1 MQKNGAEDW
10 TLGINK
16 DRGMALKFQSKMRLV
31 YIVLGIMSSFILGY
45 LYYSISMDKIYR
57 HEMSSLT
64 VSVEQLKNQYDEMIE
79 TMKDVSYYLLSDPD
93 ILDAITSISL
103 MKRSTHTETYFEDAE
118 RVISEGQNTD
128 YLRNRFYRILFC
140 NENCKTIGNNDV
152 DFQNQVSYK
161 QMPWYKK
168 AENSKDTFT
177 IVGFHE
183 DLWDKEASQVF
194 SVVKQIQ
201 GKNMGY
207 IEVQQSEDKV
217 EEKLRVADENLK
229 VVILGEDGEILYR
242 NTEIDAAFA
251 RRAQQQKVA
260 EADQFDGSDGI
271 RYLAAGISDEDSGI
285 FVLAYKENALMR
297 KDQLH
302 IVYTTIVLSGMML
315 LFSMIYVSVST
326 RKLTDSLLQLQNL
339 LKNTSLETLHHSE
352 NQDLTAGN
360 DEFQRIARI
369 YEDMRERLLGAIE
382 REKELQTL
390 QLRAQLG
397 MLQAQVNPHFIYN
410 TLNVISSRGILDDD
424 EVICDI
430 CDDLAGMLRYSTDT
444 GEKTATIQMEMEYL
458 RKYFSLMKY
467 RYEHK
472 LEYSIETD
480 PEIVGQRIPKLTV
493 QQFVENSIKHGYENT
508 SRIMQIA
515 VKAYRDGDHWYI
527 LIQDNGEGFS
537 DERLVQLESEMEKL
551 RQELKENHRT
561 VEMKIGGMGILNTYA
576 RLYLL
581 SEKEMNFQ
589 ICNRKEGGAEILFGS
604 VLEEKRE

>member
-1 MQKNGAEDW
+1 M
-10 TLGINK
+10 
-16 DRGMALKFQSKMRLV
+16 KFQSKMRLV

-45 LYYSISMDKIYR
+45 LYYSTSMDKIYR

-103 MKRSTHTETYFEDAE
+103 MKRSIDTETYFEDAE
-118 RVISEGQNTD
+118 RAILEGQSSD
-128 YLRNRFYRILFC
+128 YLQNRFYRILFC

-161 QMPWYKK
+161 QMPWYEK

-217 EEKLRVADENLK
+217 EEKFRVADENLK

-589 ICNRKEGGAEILFGS
+589 ISNRKEGGAEILFGS

>member
-1 MQKNGAEDW
+1 MQKDGVEDR
-10 TLGINK
+10 TLGVSE

-31 YIVLGIMSSFILGY
+31 YIVLGIMTSFILGY

-57 HEMSSLT
+57 YEMNSLT
-64 VSVEQLKNQYDEMIE
+64 VSAEQLKNQYDEMIE

-103 MKRSTHTETYFEDAE
+103 MKRSIDTETYFEDAE

-161 QMPWYKK
+161 QMPWYEK

-217 EEKLRVADENLK
+217 EEKFRVADENLK

-352 NQDLTAGN
+352 NQDLTVCGSSN
-360 DEFQRIARI
+360 LTKIDRMNGYLSYSRVHG
-369 YEDMRERLLGAIE
+369 DTRLNEA
-382 REKELQTL
+382 K
-390 QLRAQLG
+390 
-397 MLQAQVNPHFIYN
+397 M
-410 TLNVISSRGILDDD
+410 
-424 EVICDI
+424 
-430 CDDLAGMLRYSTDT
+430 
-444 GEKTATIQMEMEYL
+444 
-458 RKYFSLMKY
+458 
-467 RYEHK
+467 
-472 LEYSIETD
+472 
-480 PEIVGQRIPKLTV
+480 
-493 QQFVENSIKHGYENT
+493 
-508 SRIMQIA
+508 
-515 VKAYRDGDHWYI
+515 
-527 LIQDNGEGFS
+527 
-537 DERLVQLESEMEKL
+537 
-551 RQELKENHRT
+551 
-561 VEMKIGGMGILNTYA
+561 
-576 RLYLL
+576 
-581 SEKEMNFQ
+581 
-589 ICNRKEGGAEILFGS
+589 AEIAERKS
-604 VLEEKRE
+604 M

>member
-1 MQKNGAEDW
+1 MQKDGVEDR
-10 TLGINK
+10 TLGVSE

-31 YIVLGIMSSFILGY
+31 YIVLGIMTSFILGY

-57 HEMSSLT
+57 YEMNSLT
-64 VSVEQLKNQYDEMIE
+64 VSAEQLKNQYDEMIE

-103 MKRSTHTETYFEDAE
+103 MKRSIDTETYFEDAE

-161 QMPWYKK
+161 QMPWYEK

-217 EEKLRVADENLK
+217 EEKFRVADENLK

-589 ICNRKEGGAEILFGS
+589 ISNRKEGGAEILFGS